1 MRNIT
6 TWYKN
11 LSQTIQA
18 SVGDDIQDFSAK
30 QFCQIELG
38 LTASCLLTP
47 DEDVKTLWV
56 LLAGYPFEAINRQ
69 KWTPVQVKIRAV
81 ARHLL
86 PFFRGPYA
94 WDEAITWYQQL
105 PADIRGYDIAEG
117 LANPRNVSTAPH
129 RFDVYEQVLS
139 EAPELTKRR
148 LDWADAGDYAFRNGR
163 RYQDVTIS
171 PEWVLPA
178 LQGHDLHPK
187 LPRKSL
193 KVSWDNLRDTAEE
206 MDNHLPEHK
215 YLSRFDRM
223 HLDLMKD
230 GKLTPTELLE
240 INGLLHLAGMV
251 SSGKSTL
258 MQILTVWAARN
269 GLHVTVV
276 LGDVVA
282 ILEWVAIFEAVGLD
296 AAPIIG
302 AYNRTQH
309 LNRLHRIES
318 QKNPGTPLNI
328 KHAGFQWLGNVC
340 AINGYADR
348 PGIMDTRDFPCTSLE
363 KADNLDEGKTKFHAC
378 PVYSACGV
386 HEVQRRLPE
395 AQVWVA
401 TPASLIYTRIA
412 TQVNQESLRFGEVV
426 SRHSDLVLVDEADR
440 VQTQLDQAFSPSEIL
455 AGSGGEP
462 WLNQISRAVEELIRR
477 RGRDTL
483 RTREVEAWMSVQRS
497 TQTATDKL
505 YALLLQRQKDLLQ
518 LQQDYFTGWTVWEA
532 LVSEIL
538 GIQDVKAINKQDNPV
553 YEHLMEAFNEFVRQ
567 PFATQSQDEY
577 RLIDA
582 LRDVTRTLL
591 TEPST
596 ITTDAE
602 LQDLLRD
609 IFSDIKATDERWKA
623 WTSHFAFALVTSVVS
638 WGVNYLTQHWEQVK
652 VPMELKDNN
661 TALFYNPP
669 QDYDAVIPPAP
680 MGNVL
685 AFQYMKSTDSEQ
697 AGILRFFRISG
708 VGRWWLLNLHQLFE
722 AEGIPG
728 PNVMLLSGTSWAGES
743 PLYHIQ
749 HPVGGILHAPQTELD
764 AIQNH
769 SRFQY
774 TPVYDEDREEHI
786 YVSGTSHA
794 RRYDALRK
802 ILTYYTKK
810 TGPTQSD
817 PSRFENERNRLPE
830 NRKRLMLLVGSYSE
844 AEAVRIML
852 EQLRPEWKGQVLNL
866 VRDDDSPADS
876 WVGSEATLQRGQVD
890 RFAETEAWILIAPL
904 LAVERGHNILNENN
918 KAAIGAAY
926 FLIRPHPRPDDLTLP
941 ISAIN
946 AWAVD
951 NGKKDWGDN
960 ILHSGE
966 NFRQEAYKRWRK
978 WLHMPWIYS
987 TLPQNERAG
996 VTWTQ
1001 LITIWQVVGRLIRGG
1016 SPARVYF
1023 VDAAF
1028 KSKRYQPDDDSEDPY
1043 VIQIGL
1049 LAEMQNVLAPY
1060 FDSNSPIEPT
1070 ERELVKTLYE
1080 PFYRALSQIGEV

>member
-1 MRNIT
+1 MRDIT

-11 LSQTIQA
+11 LSQTIQT
-18 SVGDDIQDFSAK
+18 SVGNDIQDFSAK
-30 QFCQIELG
+30 QFCQVELT
-38 LTASCLLTP
+38 LTASCLLIP
-47 DEDVKTLWV
+47 DEDVKAMWV
-56 LLAGYPFEAINRQ
+56 LLAGYPFEAIDRRN
-69 KWTPVQVKIRAV
+69 WSPEQVKIRAV

-94 WDEAITWYQQL
+94 WDEAILWYQQL
-105 PADIRGYDIAEG
+105 PADIRGYDIENK
-117 LANPRNVSTAPH
+117 LARRRNVSTAPH
-129 RFDVYEQVLS
+129 RFDVYEQVLR
-139 EAPELTKRR
+139 EAPELTKRQ
-148 LDWADAGDYAFRNGR
+148 LDWADAGEYAFRNGR

-171 PEWVLPA
+171 PDWIVTRP
-178 LQGHDLHPK
+178 QGHDLQSK
-187 LPRKSL
+187 FPRQPL
-193 KVSWDNLRDTAEE
+193 KVDWNDLRDTAIE
-206 MDNHLPEHK
+206 MDIALPDKK
-215 YLSRFDRM
+215 YLSRFERM
-223 HLDLMKD
+223 RLDLLKD

-240 INGLLHLAGMV
+240 IDGLLHLAGMV

-269 GLHVTVV
+269 DLHVTVV
-276 LGDVVA
+276 LGDVVT
-282 ILEWVAIFEAVGLD
+282 ILEWVTIFEAVGLN

-302 AYNRTQH
+302 GYNRTQH

-318 QKNPGTPLNI
+318 QKNPDTPLHIN
-328 KHAGFQWLGNVC
+328 HAGFQWLGNVC
-340 AINGYADR
+340 AINGYADH
-348 PGIMDTRDFPCTSLE
+348 PSILDPRDFPCTNLE
-363 KADNLDEGKTKFHAC
+363 KTANLDEGKTKYHAC
-378 PVYSACGV
+378 PIYSVCGV

-412 TQVNQESLRFGEVV
+412 PQVNRESLRFGEVV
-426 SRHSDLVLVDEADR
+426 SRRSDLVLVDEADR

-483 RTREVEAWMSVQRS
+483 RTREVESWMSVQRS

-505 YALLLQRQKDLLQ
+505 YALLLQRQKDLSQ

-538 GIQDVKAINKQDNPV
+538 DIKNVKAIDKQKNPV
-553 YEHLMEAFNEFVRQ
+553 YEQLMEAFNEFVRQ
-567 PFATQSQDEY
+567 PFATRSENEY

-582 LRDVTRTLL
+582 LRDATRTLL

-596 ITTDAE
+596 NATDAE

-609 IFSDIKATDERWKA
+609 IFSDVDATDNTWKS

-638 WGVNYLTQHWEQVK
+638 WGVNYLTQYWEQVK
-652 VPMELKDNN
+652 VPLELKDNN

-685 AFQYMKSTDSEQ
+685 AFQYMKSTDNDQ

-728 PNVMLLSGTSWAGES
+728 PNVMLLSGTSWAGAS

-749 HPVGGILHAPQTELD
+749 YPVGGILHAPQTELD

-774 TPVYDEDREEHI
+774 TPVYDEEREEHI
-786 YVSGTSHA
+786 YVSGTSNA

-802 ILTYYTKK
+802 ILTYYTQK
-810 TGPTQSD
+810 TGPTRSD

-830 NRKRLMLLVGSYSE
+830 NRKRIMLLVGSYSE
-844 AEAVRIML
+844 AEAVRLML
-852 EQLRPEWKGQVLNL
+852 EQLRPEWKGQVINL

-876 WVGSEATLQRGQVD
+876 WVGSEATLQRGQID
-890 RFAETEAWILIAPL
+890 RFAKTEAWILIAPL
-904 LAVERGHNILNENN
+904 LAVERGHNILNKDNQ
-918 KAAIGAAY
+918 AAIGAAY

-951 NGKKDWGDN
+951 NGKQNWGDS
-960 ILHSGE
+960 ILQSGE
-966 NFRQEAYKRWRK
+966 RFRQEAYKSWRT

-987 TLPQNERAG
+987 TLPENERAG

-1028 KSKRYQPDDDSEDPY
+1028 KSKRYQPDDDGEAPY
-1043 VIQIGL
+1043 VIQTGL

-1060 FDSNSPIEPT
+1060 FDLDSPIEST